1 MPPVVL
7 EIVLLIA
14 AMIAVGLLMGWVAGL
29 IWKDNRPIGVSG
41 DYIASVITAV
51 VLGLID
57 WFVIPAMGFSDTM
70 RNLGVATEPALGA
83 LLVLWLIR
91 VAKKNR

>member
-1 MPPVVL
+1 MELVILVV
-7 EIVLLIA
+7 

-29 IWKDNRPIGVSG
+29 IWKDNRPIGVRG

-51 VLGLID
+51 VVGLID
-57 WFVIPAMGFSDTM
+57 WFVIPALGFSDNL

-83 LLVLWLIR
+83 LLVLWIIR
-91 VAKKNR
+91 KAKS